1 MPLSTSSSSSRLHG
15 RRTRFSI
22 WAIIVGIALIG
33 AGSEAA
39 TIFGVH
45 RVSKILGRTMQ
56 EYRDSQTLGRY
67 SPLEKPTM
75 LLVGNSLLLE
85 AVNYPALKN
94 ALSAEYDVHRL
105 VFEQTEYLDQ
115 YYVLRSLFRN
125 GARPHDVVLCTSVA
139 HFIGNDTRGE
149 FMARYMDPIDIAS
162 LGRSQHMDATTIS
175 SLMFAHWSDWFAYRA
190 ETRKVL
196 LGHVMPDVTELATK
210 LGWRPAQPVIP
221 ETVRVKAAPRLT
233 ELKRLC
239 DEHGSRLTIL
249 VPPSIGQDHAEVL
262 ASMGKIAGVRVL
274 IPEQPGTM
282 NSALF
287 RDGFHLNPAGADIFT
302 AKLES
307 ELAIPAQ

>member
-1 MPLSTSSSSSRLHG
+1 
-15 RRTRFSI
+15 
-22 WAIIVGIALIG
+22 
-33 AGSEAA
+33 
-39 TIFGVH
+39 
-45 RVSKILGRTMQ
+45 
-56 EYRDSQTLGRY
+56 
-67 SPLEKPTM
+67 
-75 LLVGNSLLLE
+75 
-85 AVNYPALKN
+85 
-94 ALSAEYDVHRL
+94 
-105 VFEQTEYLDQ
+105 
-115 YYVLRSLFRN
+115 
-125 GARPHDVVLCTSVA
+125 
-139 HFIGNDTRGE
+139 
-149 FMARYMDPIDIAS
+149 
-162 LGRSQHMDATTIS
+162 
-175 SLMFAHWSDWFAYRA
+175 
-190 ETRKVL
+190 
-196 LGHVMPDVTELATK
+196 MPDVTELATK